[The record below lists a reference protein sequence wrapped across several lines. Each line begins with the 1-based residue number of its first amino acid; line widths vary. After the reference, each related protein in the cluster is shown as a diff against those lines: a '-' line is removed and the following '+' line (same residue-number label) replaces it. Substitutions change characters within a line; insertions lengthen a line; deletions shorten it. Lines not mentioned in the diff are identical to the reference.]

1 MKLFRIR
8 PHEPKSTG
16 DDRPAQSL
24 WRYIWLMSGRHQ
36 IVVCLIAIS
45 VAVLGIVP
53 LELQRR
59 LVDDAISKQDMSLL
73 TVLAV
78 IYLAV
83 VLVQSAA
90 KFTLRIYEGWLS
102 ESAIRHNRRHL
113 SRLYAE
119 DRTGNGEGE
128 NGRAVSIIGSE
139 IEKLGGFVGDG
150 LSQPVVNAGM
160 LIFGIGYMVSVEP
173 IIGLIGILALI
184 PQIALVPVIQKQINR
199 LIEKRVEKMREVSDE
214 LSELHPGEDD
224 SHKEL
229 LDPIHRGISYLYNNR
244 MWFFILKFGM
254 KTLIN
259 LLNALAPLCVLV
271 VGGYLAIKGETSVG
285 IIVAFISGFDRMS
298 SPMRE
303 LLSYYRMAAQAA
315 VQHRMIAKWM
325 N

>member
-16 DDRPAQSL
+16 DNRPAQSL

-45 VAVLGIVP
+45 VAALGIVP

-73 TVLAV
+73 TMLAV

-83 VLVQSAA
+83 VVVHSAT
-90 KFTLRIYEGWLS
+90 KFMLRMYEGWLS

-150 LSQPVVNAGM
+150 LSQPVVNAG
-160 LIFGIGYMVSVEP
+160 
-173 IIGLIGILALI
+173 
-184 PQIALVPVIQKQINR
+184 
-199 LIEKRVEKMREVSDE
+199 
-214 LSELHPGEDD
+214 
-224 SHKEL
+224 
-229 LDPIHRGISYLYNNR
+229 
-244 MWFFILKFGM
+244 
-254 KTLIN
+254 
-259 LLNALAPLCVLV
+259 C
-271 VGGYLAIKGETSVG
+271 
-285 IIVAFISGFDRMS
+285 
-298 SPMRE
+298 
-303 LLSYYRMAAQAA
+303 
-315 VQHRMIAKWM
+315 
-325 N
+325 

>member
-45 VAVLGIVP
+45 VAALGIVP

-78 IYLAV
+78 IYLV
-83 VLVQSAA
+83 VVVVHSAA
-90 KFTLRIYEGWLS
+90 KFMLRMYEGWLS

-214 LSELHPGEDD
+214 LSELHPGKDD
-224 SHKEL
+224 DHKEL
-229 LDPIHRGISYLYNNR
+229 LDPIHRSINYLYNNR